1 MTSSS
6 SWDARLRN
14 SDVAWVKFDPIAY
27 VDHNYRDIQAEDA
40 EILRIVGDHF
50 ADHFRTTH
58 TTGPV
63 SGIDVGAGPNLCP
76 ALAMLPWC
84 EEITLLE
91 YSSANVTYLENQVRS
106 YDANWDHFWDVLR
119 EHDAYSALEL
129 DPRERFRRAVE
140 VKEGSIFDLAPDEGR
155 WSLGTMF
162 FVAESMTTSSQEF
175 RLGVECFVRALI
187 PGAPFAAAFM
197 EHSMGH
203 YAGEHFFP
211 ACGVGESEVHASLE
225 TLADDLKVRRLVSS
239 ACLREGHGGM
249 ILACG
254 RRRQ

>member
-1 MTSSS
+1 MN
-6 SWDARLRN
+6 WA
-14 SDVAWVKFDPIAY
+14 AFDPIAY
-27 VDHNYRDIQAEDA
+27 VERNYRDVNAEDA
-40 EILRIVGDHF
+40 EILRIVRDHF

-63 SGIDVGAGPNLCP
+63 SGIDVGAGPNLYP

-84 EEITLLE
+84 GEITLLE
-91 YSSANVTYLENQVRS
+91 YSPANVRYLENQVAS
-106 YDANWDHFWDVLR
+106 YDAHWDHFWDVLS
-119 EHDAYSALEL
+119 EHEAYRALES

-140 VKEGSIFDLAPDEGR
+140 VKKGSLFDLARDEGR

-162 FVAESMTTSSQEF
+162 FVAESMTTSWQEF
-175 RLGVECFVRALI
+175 RLGVERFLRALT

-197 EHSMGH
+197 EHSEGH

-211 ACGVGESEVHASLE
+211 ACDVGESEVHASLE
-225 TLADDLKVRRLVSS
+225 RLADDLKIMRPVSS
-239 ACLREGHGGM
+239 ACLREGYGGM

-254 RRRQ
+254 RRRR